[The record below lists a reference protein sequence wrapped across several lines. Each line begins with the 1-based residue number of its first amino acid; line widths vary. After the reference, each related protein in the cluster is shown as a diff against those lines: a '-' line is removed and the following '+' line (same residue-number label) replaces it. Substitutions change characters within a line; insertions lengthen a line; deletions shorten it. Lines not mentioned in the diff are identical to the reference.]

1 MKMRVI
7 SSSMFEDGSNDR
19 ADNSNKEGNPEKTT
33 NDYIHNVDEME
44 NETLE
49 DHLKKVEDA
58 YLDLKKQSEIKF
70 DDQDQCET
78 NLAPQDSIITHGG
91 QPLLTSTYINE
102 TKGEAA

>member
-1 MKMRVI
+1 VILEPKKTVKVEEEGENIYISIKEEGKKWNKGEDMKMRVI

-58 YLDLKKQSEIKF
+58 YLDLKK
-70 DDQDQCET
+70 
-78 NLAPQDSIITHGG
+78 
-91 QPLLTSTYINE
+91 
-102 TKGEAA
+102 

>member
-1 MKMRVI
+1 VEEEGENIYISIKEEGKKWNKGEDMKMRVI

-58 YLDLKKQSEIKF
+58 YLDLKK
-70 DDQDQCET
+70 
-78 NLAPQDSIITHGG
+78 
-91 QPLLTSTYINE
+91 
-102 TKGEAA
+102 